1 MQKQKQKQHV
11 AHALCGP
18 PKTWPLP
25 LDLMIIILE
34 FSHHARFGKH
44 LSCYLLFFPFKNKRM

>member
-1 MQKQKQKQHV
+1 MKRKKQHV

-44 LSCYLLFFPFKNKRM
+44 LSCYLLFFPFKNKLI